1 MGLKGNGEPGEY
13 ASMNDD
19 GCKTRTPAMP
29 AFLDRIIDRAERV
42 NKSEGRMRAYIKDEE
57 EEEEESSE
65 RRFER
70 LFSEVTSRKSPEAP
84 SRLGDEHPEADVG
97 KEESVMSRVQGCAD
111 ERGAESLERSPPLGV
126 DPASR
131 KKKKKIPKLG

>member
-1 MGLKGNGEPGEY
+1 VGLKGNGEPGEY

-29 AFLDRIIDRAERV
+29 AFLDRIIDRTERV
-42 NKSEGRMRAYIKDEE
+42 NKSEGRMRAYIKEE

-84 SRLGDEHPEADVG
+84 SRLGDEQPDADVG
-97 KEESVMSRVQGCAD
+97 KEESVMSRVQGWAD
-111 ERGAESLERSPPLGV
+111 ERGTESLERSPPLAL
-126 DPASR
+126 AS
-131 KKKKKIPKLG
+131 K